1 MYIPGARTV
10 SAITCFSK
18 SAKKKCLRLTSSSA
32 KITLLSLYKQ
42 RPQIF
47 IPRPRASSGNQCVW
61 VVFFLSSCLF
71 TVEFKLISA
80 LESKALELLWRRMDL
95 VSFLGMRCC
104 YLRLANECLQWKYL
118 SRLKV
123 VEASRC
129 WGRGV
134 VFLFRT
140 NRNPEWNLFDQRWA
154 LTSELAA

>member
-1 MYIPGARTV
+1 MPSLVFQNLPKRSAFV
-10 SAITCFSK
+10 SPLPQQRSHCSHFINRGLK
-18 SAKKKCLRLTSSSA
+18 
-32 KITLLSLYKQ
+32 SLYPVQ
-42 RPQIF
+42 ELAQETSVF
-47 IPRPRASSGNQCVW
+47 ELFF
-61 VVFFLSSCLF
+61 FFLSSCLF

-129 WGRGV
+129 QGRGV
-134 VFLFRT
+134 VSLFGT
-140 NRNPEWNLFDQRWA
+140 NRNPGWDLFGQR
-154 LTSELAA
+154 